1 VWRDLATDFGRDALA
16 DHYRQQKHR

>member
-1 VWRDLATDFGRDALA
+1 VWRDLAADFGRDALA